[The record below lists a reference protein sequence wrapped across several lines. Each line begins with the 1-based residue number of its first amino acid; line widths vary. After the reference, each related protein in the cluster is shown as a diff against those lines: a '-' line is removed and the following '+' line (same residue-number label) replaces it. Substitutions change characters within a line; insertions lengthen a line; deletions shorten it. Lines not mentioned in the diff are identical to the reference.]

1 MDKNIINKWNNKKFL
16 IESFSF
22 GNPISM
28 ALLKEKK
35 DLNEGLIR
43 THPIETVKRYLIKLY
58 QFDDSQLQIFKDNKI
73 EKLRI
78 IIPNNNMF
86 IEKIEKVMTLCGYF
100 CSVKH
105 DYPEVEN
112 WIYLNFEP
120 KNQDDVNEYVR
131 NMKYI
136 FHVTPEKYINKI
148 KKIGLKPTFKN
159 KFFSYPD
166 RVYFFINDTSPE
178 EIYSLK
184 NQLKQNNDKYCLLV
198 IEVSKI
204 PDNVNSYLDP
214 NFEYGIYTND
224 NIPNGSIVEMYEMI
238 D

>member
-86 IEKIEKVMTLCGYF
+86 IEKIEKVMTLC
-100 CSVKH
+100 
-105 DYPEVEN
+105 
-112 WIYLNFEP
+112 
-120 KNQDDVNEYVR
+120 
-131 NMKYI
+131 
-136 FHVTPEKYINKI
+136 
-148 KKIGLKPTFKN
+148 
-159 KFFSYPD
+159 
-166 RVYFFINDTSPE
+166 
-178 EIYSLK
+178 
-184 NQLKQNNDKYCLLV
+184 
-198 IEVSKI
+198 
-204 PDNVNSYLDP
+204 
-214 NFEYGIYTND
+214 
-224 NIPNGSIVEMYEMI
+224 
-238 D
+238 